1 MQVELEIV
9 KIRARGS
16 NRFTGLH
23 FVIWRLAS
31 PDTIRDII
39 ELARIKSQLFQ
50 QITDYN
56 AS

>member
-1 MQVELEIV
+1 VMQVELEIV

-50 QITDYN
+50 QITD
-56 AS
+56 